1 MYSEIVNDSGI
12 SQHTMEIM
20 VFGGI
25 GIFVL
30 GVVFYLWWK
39 QIMIGF
45 LALVALVV
53 LANHRPTKSVVPKV
67 EQEQIIIEVEKPVIQ
82 STPIQQDVDPQPA
95 NEEELVTKPE
105 EELVTKPEEE
115 LVIKPENDRE
125 YFIEDCLQFTDY
137 NKAQCEAI
145 WDKEDTPEIDT
156 SETELLDIEI
166 VEYKERRA
174 KALKKPNA
182 VVAHYTLR

>member
-12 SQHTMEIM
+12 SQHAMEIM

-39 QIMIGF
+39 QIMIGC

-53 LANHRPTKSVVPKV
+53 LANHRPTKPVVTKV

-82 STPIQQDVDPQPA
+82 STPIQQGVDPQPT
-95 NEEELVTKPE
+95 NKEELMTKPE
-105 EELVTKPEEE
+105 D
-115 LVIKPENDRE
+115 DRK

-145 WDKEDTPEIDT
+145 WDKKDTSEKDT
-156 SETELLDIEI
+156 SETKLLDVEN

>member
-12 SQHTMEIM
+12 SQHTMELM
-20 VFGGI
+20 VLGGI

-30 GVVFYLWWK
+30 GLVFYLWWK
-39 QIMIGF
+39 QIMIGS

-53 LANHRPTKSVVPKV
+53 LANHRPTKPVVPKV
-67 EQEQIIIEVEKPVIQ
+67 EQEQIIIEKEVVPQNPVHI
-82 STPIQQDVDPQPA
+82 DLKEGVDPQPT
-95 NEEELVTKPE
+95 NKEELMTKPE
-105 EELVTKPEEE
+105 D
-115 LVIKPENDRE
+115 DRK

-145 WDKEDTPEIDT
+145 WDKKDT
-156 SETELLDIEI
+156 SETKLLDVEN

-182 VVAHYTLR
+182 IVAHYTLR

>member
-12 SQHTMEIM
+12 SQHTMELM
-20 VFGGI
+20 VLGGI

-30 GVVFYLWWK
+30 GLVFYLWWK
-39 QIMIGF
+39 QIMIGS

-53 LANHRPTKSVVPKV
+53 LANHRPTKPVVPKV
-67 EQEQIIIEVEKPVIQ
+67 EQEQIIIEKEVVPQNPVHIDLKEGAD
-82 STPIQQDVDPQPA
+82 TPKVDK
-95 NEEELVTKPE
+95 EELMTKPE
-105 EELVTKPEEE
+105 D
-115 LVIKPENDRE
+115 DRK

-137 NKAQCEAI
+137 NKSQCEAI
-145 WDKEDTPEIDT
+145 WDKRDT
-156 SETELLDIEI
+156 SETKLLDVEN

-182 VVAHYTLR
+182 IVAHYTLR

>member
-1 MYSEIVNDSGI
+1 
-12 SQHTMEIM
+12 
-20 VFGGI
+20 
-25 GIFVL
+25 
-30 GVVFYLWWK
+30 
-39 QIMIGF
+39 MIGC

-53 LANHRPTKSVVPKV
+53 MANHRPTKPVVPKV
-67 EQEQIIIEVEKPVIQ
+67 EQEQIIIEKVVVPENPVHIDLNENKIQ
-82 STPIQQDVDPQPA
+82 EGIDERPA
-95 NEEELVTKPE
+95 NKEELMT
-105 EELVTKPEEE
+105 
-115 LVIKPENDRE
+115 KPENDRK

-145 WDKEDTPEIDT
+145 WDKKDT
-156 SETELLDIEI
+156 SETKLLDVEN